1 METRGLITNVY
12 LYSFIDYVVERKG
25 RILSLLLD
33 RKKQHR
39 GGSKYIDVQLTEGKT
54 CQGGITSN
62 YKSYIAEQGLT
73 DETYSSDGVAV
84 IRILGS
90 AVHNNKAAQLD
101 HIEQLGRM
109 LDEDPSLIEKKRNI
123 CQETLVQ
130 QVSKRRD

>member
-1 METRGLITNVY
+1 MSNKKV
-12 LYSFIDYVVERKG
+12 
-25 RILSLLLD
+25 LD
-33 RKKQHR
+33 LHLNQFFSI

-54 CQGGITSN
+54 CQVRIYQDNEPPQFIALFQPMGGITSN